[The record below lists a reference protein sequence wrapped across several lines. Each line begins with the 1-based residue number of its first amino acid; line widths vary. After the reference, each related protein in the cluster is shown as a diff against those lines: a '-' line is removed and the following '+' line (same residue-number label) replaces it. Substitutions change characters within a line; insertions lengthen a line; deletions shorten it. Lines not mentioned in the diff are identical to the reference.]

1 MWATRYTSNGNNVDR
16 ASAMVTDAS
25 GNLYVTGIGWGGSN
39 FDYVTIKYDN
49 NGVQQWATPYNGPGN
64 AYDEA
69 RSVVVDGSGN
79 VYVTGWSAAAAS
91 NYDYAT
97 IKYNSAGVQQ
107 WAARYNGTAN
117 GFDEAYM
124 VAVDGSGNVY
134 VTGSSAG
141 TGSNSDYATL
151 KYNSAGVQQ
160 WVSRY
165 NGTGNNIDAGYA
177 LTIDGPGNVY
187 VTGYSNGGAS
197 DFDYATLKYNNAGAQ
212 QWVRRYNG
220 LLPNSYDEARSIAV
234 DVTGNVYVA
243 GYSLSSGITN
253 YDYATLKYDAA
264 GVLQWASRYDGTGND
279 YDRANSLA
287 LDAAGNVYV
296 TGRSV
301 GSNSTAEDFATVKYN
316 SAGIQRWVARYN
328 SPANNY
334 DEAKS
339 IVLDGTDGVYITGY
353 SYETPVKNN
362 DYTSIK
368 YDTAGAYVWLTKYN
382 GTGSGSDQAASIVV
396 DLSGNAY
403 VTGVSKG
410 VGTNDDY
417 ATLKYCQFAALAGID
432 DTICQGSSTQLNA
445 SGLNA
450 VTYLWSPA
458 LGLNNT
464 AIPNPIANPNVT
476 TTYEVTITNATGCV
490 DLDSVTVV
498 VIPLAA
504 PSITPS
510 GPTTFCF
517 GDSVTLMAS
526 VGATY
531 LWSNADTNQSIT
543 VNASG
548 TYSVI
553 ITNGGGCQS
562 SNQITVTVN
571 PLPNANAG
579 NDTAVCLSK
588 TVNLNA
594 TGGTSYMW
602 HPGLTLSDSTIS
614 NPTAGPV
621 GTTTYVVFVTDAN
634 GCVNTDTVVVTIK
647 PNPLV
652 PLVTV
657 SFDTLWS
664 TPSFAY
670 QWFFNGVAIN
680 GATMQYHIP
689 TQNGNYYVEVFD
701 NLGCS
706 TTSQITVVNDV
717 SVSELIGLSSIRIF
731 PNPSRGEFFISLNS
745 SDKYLLHIYNVSGE
759 LVFTQAISS
768 GSQKIDISTYPKG
781 MYLLQISD
789 GENVLNKKIVLE

>member
-1 MWATRYTSNGNNVDR
+1 MVD
-16 ASAMVTDAS
+16 
-25 GNLYVTGIGWGGSN
+25 
-39 FDYVTIKYDN
+39 
-49 NGVQQWATPYNGPGN
+49 P
-64 AYDEA
+64 
-69 RSVVVDGSGN
+69 
-79 VYVTGWSAAAAS
+79 
-91 NYDYAT
+91 
-97 IKYNSAGVQQ
+97 
-107 WAARYNGTAN
+107 
-117 GFDEAYM
+117 
-124 VAVDGSGNVY
+124 
-134 VTGSSAG
+134 
-141 TGSNSDYATL
+141 
-151 KYNSAGVQQ
+151 
-160 WVSRY
+160 
-165 NGTGNNIDAGYA
+165 
-177 LTIDGPGNVY
+177 
-187 VTGYSNGGAS
+187 
-197 DFDYATLKYNNAGAQ
+197 
-212 QWVRRYNG
+212 
-220 LLPNSYDEARSIAV
+220 
-234 DVTGNVYVA
+234 
-243 GYSLSSGITN
+243 
-253 YDYATLKYDAA
+253 
-264 GVLQWASRYDGTGND
+264 
-279 YDRANSLA
+279 
-287 LDAAGNVYV
+287 
-296 TGRSV
+296 
-301 GSNSTAEDFATVKYN
+301 
-316 SAGIQRWVARYN
+316 
-328 SPANNY
+328 
-334 DEAKS
+334 
-339 IVLDGTDGVYITGY
+339 
-353 SYETPVKNN
+353 
-362 DYTSIK
+362 
-368 YDTAGAYVWLTKYN
+368 
-382 GTGSGSDQAASIVV
+382 
-396 DLSGNAY
+396 SGNAY

-417 ATLKYCQFAALAGID
+417 ATLKYCQFAALAGVD

-450 VTYLWSPA
+450 VTYSWSPVG
-458 LGLNNT
+458 GLDNP

-490 DLDSVTVV
+490 DVDSITVV

-517 GDSVTLMAS
+517 GDSVTLTAS

-594 TGGTSYMW
+594 SGGVTYMW
-602 HPGLTLSDSTIS
+602 HPGVTLSDSTIS

-717 SVSELIGLSSIRIF
+717 SVSELAGLSSIRIF
-731 PNPSRGEFFISLNS
+731 PNPSKGEFFITLNS
-745 SDKYLLHIYNVSGE
+745 SDKYLLNIYNVSGE
-759 LVFTQAISS
+759 LVFKQTIFS

-781 MYLLQISD
+781 MYLLQLSD